1 MKTAPILTGIALGA
15 VAGTAVSMVSSHHA
29 KRKSTMNKVKHTAG
43 KALKTAGAV
52 MQSMAYAMK

>member
-29 KRKSTMNKVKHTAG
+29 KQKSTMNKVTHSAG
-43 KALKTAGAV
+43 
-52 MQSMAYAMK
+52 